1 MLNIHTLRRFN
12 KAKTWNFCNSKGYK
26 NDIILGHQVVS
37 TSSESG
43 SSPLPEPVQ
52 QRKSIVDQW
61 NKYEKN
67 YKLTGKQESENEL
80 ENSTD

>member
-1 MLNIHTLRRFN
+1 
-12 KAKTWNFCNSKGYK
+12 
-26 NDIILGHQVVS
+26 VVS

-43 SSPLPEPVQ
+43 SSPLPEPEQ

>member
-1 MLNIHTLRRFN
+1 
-12 KAKTWNFCNSKGYK
+12 
-26 NDIILGHQVVS
+26 VVS

-61 NKYEKN
+61 NKYEN
-67 YKLTGKQESENEL
+67 DKLTGKQETENEL